1 MKKSIWQFY
10 WQLSSGVLIYNWL
23 SSSFTR
29 IKIVLF
35 ISMNNAYIQCGNKRS
50 SPNYLGC
57 ITRSFTRKGAENRVA
72 DALSRRPHSVDTCL
86 GISSVVPQWCS
97 EVAAAYT
104 YDPQAQAYIAQL
116 ALDPNSVPHFSL
128 QQGLLRYKNKIWLGN
143 NKLMQQ
149 KVMQALHASAVGGHS
164 GVPVTCQRV
173 RQFFAWPGMKSDIY
187 QFVTSCPTC

>member
-23 SSSFTR
+23 SSSFTQ
-29 IKIVLF
+29 IKRVLF
-35 ISMNNAYIQCGNKRS
+35 ISMNNVYIQCSNKRS

-57 ITRSFTRKGAENRVA
+57 ITRSFTRKGLKTV
-72 DALSRRPHSVDTCL
+72 LLTLCPVVHTQL
-86 GISSVVPQWCS
+86 ISSVVPQWCS

-164 GVPVTCQRV
+164 GVPVTCRRV